1 MNSALPKVLPVLLG
15 RTGITTSRIG
25 LGTAG
30 WPERVSTERAA
41 LALQSAF
48 ALGIRHLDCAAKYH
62 TERQVG
68 LALREVEVPR
78 DLVVATKV
86 CCYFDEEL
94 GTEYVSYHAGA
105 AERSV
110 ERSLRL
116 LGRERLEVVYV
127 HDPAEENLH
136 LVFRAGG
143 VVETLIRLK
152 EKGLVRHLGMASWD
166 PRSLRRAVE
175 HGAFDVIQSFHV
187 NTLLN
192 RSGRQGLYAF
202 AEERGLGICDS
213 GPYAG
218 YILATGAVEGA
229 RYNYA
234 PASPEVMAAV
244 RRMEAVCTRKGVR
257 LADAA
262 FAFSL
267 REPLVDV
274 VVAASGNPEHIATW
288 AAALDA
294 ALSDGDFREILEA
307 AGPDV
312 DVFDSKVARL
322 QLHLW

>member
-1 MNSALPKVLPVLLG
+1 MDNALPRVPPVRLG

-30 WPERVSTERAA
+30 WPGHVGTERAA
-41 LALQSAF
+41 AALRKAF
-48 ALGIRHLDCAAKYH
+48 DLGIRHLDCAAKYH

-68 LALREVEVPR
+68 LALREVEVPG

-86 CCYFDEEL
+86 CCYYDEEL
-94 GTEYVSYHAGA
+94 GSEYVSYTPGA

-110 ERSLRL
+110 ERSLGL

-143 VVETLIRLK
+143 VVDTLIRLK
-152 EKGLVRHLGMASWD
+152 EQGLVGHLGMASWD

-192 RSGRQGLYAF
+192 RSGREGLFAL

-234 PASPEVMAAV
+234 PASPEAMAAA
-244 RRMEAVCTRKGVR
+244 RRVEAVCAARGVR

-267 REPLVDV
+267 QEPLVDV

-288 AAALDA
+288 AAALCSPLSNKDFKDMLDA
-294 ALSDGDFREILEA
+294 AGSDI
-307 AGPDV
+307 

-322 QLHLW
+322 QMHLW